1 MSAPGPAYD
10 GHSAGWPRGVP
21 PGAVGAQEA
30 GRGGHD
36 GGCVPRHVP
45 SMAPEHPCP
54 THPPTPG
61 LSTHLGTGGAFQGT
75 RNQTTGMWREG
86 TPAVPADPGPPARK
100 RSSRCPWPLGS
111 LESTAHP
118 PQPNLPAVVHA
129 PGRASEITRLSE
141 QVRTPPSRGGL
152 GGTGASRPGRIRNRD
167 RKNAEGLCWLWVAA
181 SVPPRKPRSGLKATP
196 SLWAS
201 VVLPKT
207 LLNFH

>member
-61 LSTHLGTGGAFQGT
+61 LSTHLGH
-75 RNQTTGMWREG
+75 WRSFPRDLKSDYGHVEGG

-100 RSSRCPWPLGS
+100 RSSRCPWHLGS
-111 LESTAHP
+111 VESMAHP

-141 QVRTPPSRGGL
+141 QVRTPPSQGGWAGQVQAGGGGFRIEIGRTRRGCAG
-152 GGTGASRPGRIRNRD
+152 
-167 RKNAEGLCWLWVAA
+167 
-181 SVPPRKPRSGLKATP
+181 SG
-196 SLWAS
+196 
-201 VVLPKT
+201 
-207 LLNFH
+207 